1 MSQRLF
7 AFASA
12 SLLVGAMAAPARAQG
27 VTATVSGTVKDAQSG
42 VIPGATV
49 TLISESRGTVS
60 TPVVT
65 NETGDF
71 VFPNIT
77 GDTYTIRVAMDGF
90 KTSERK
96 GITVSAGIA
105 YRSAPSRLKWARLQK
120 PWWCPARRR

>member
-1 MSQRLF
+1 MVFRGRMSQRLF

-27 VTATVSGTVKDAQSG
+27 VTATVSGTVKDAQAG

-90 KTSERK
+90 KTSE
-96 GITVSAGIA
+96 
-105 YRSAPSRLKWARLQK
+105 
-120 PWWCPARRR
+120 